1 MKTRSLIPIAVV
13 TTLIA
18 TAAYAARPAVTQ
30 NSNDYSGT
38 LEPACSCDWTAGSCT
53 ASWKD
58 LGYLGILNLVY
69 GADIEF
75 EAEWTEEVTLE
86 DGTVTQVSQSAA
98 AEVDLDDIY
107 TCDGTTCSATAAVVL
122 PEYPDGAEVS
132 FLTMVKAFENGST
145 GPRPRNFTKDTAVCN
160 LPE

>member
-13 TTLIA
+13 TALFA
-18 TAAYAARPAVTQ
+18 TAAYAARPAETQ
-30 NSNDYSGT
+30 RTNDYSET
-38 LEPACSCDWTAGSCT
+38 LAPACSCDWTAGSCT
-53 ASWKD
+53 ASWND

-86 DGTVTQVSQSAA
+86 DGTVTQVSRSAA
-98 AEVDLDDIY
+98 AEVDLDDVY
-107 TCDGTTCSATAAVVL
+107 ACDGTRCSATAAVVL
-122 PEYPDGAEVS
+122 PEYADGADVS
-132 FLTMVKAFENGST
+132 FLAMVKAFENGSS
-145 GPRPRNFTKDTAVCN
+145 GDRPRNFTKDTAECN